1 MKKLQ
6 LLLLLSLACTILT
19 PVDAVYAK
27 EDGVTSD
34 AVSKPHQDIVPD
46 TVKDP
51 HSKYTAKFKMKDGRV
66 CTAILISS
74 TAALTA
80 RHCVGNTRKT
90 NVGTIYPGASG
101 SSTPFGYMNISEYIP
116 NPDLDP
122 FKKYDIAILKGTE
135 RDQDKFYK
143 YYIKKFKT
151 SLRGYTDDQFKKFVG
166 KEVYSYGYPYKG
178 SDFYQYRSDGSIT
191 SYIETFKYLYTDMPA
206 FVGQSGSGVFTKNG
220 DFIGLIIESTTQKHE
235 AVVLPFTQEIADWV
249 NKNAN

>member
-1 MKKLQ
+1 MKKLP
-6 LLLLLSLACTILT
+6 LLLLLSLACLLLT

-34 AVSKPHQDIVPD
+34 AVSTPHQEIVPD
-46 TVKDP
+46 TVKDT
-51 HSKYTAKFKMKDGRV
+51 HSKYTAKFKMNDGRV

-101 SSTPFGYMNISEYIP
+101 ALTPFGYMNISTYIP
-116 NPDLDP
+116 NPNLDI
-122 FKKYDIAILKGTE
+122 FKKYDIALLKGTE

-151 SLRGYTDDQFKKFVG
+151 TVKSYTDDQFKKFVG
-166 KEVYSYGYPYKG
+166 KDVYSYGYPNKG
-178 SDFYQYRSDGSIT
+178 KDFYQYRSDGSIT
-191 SYIETFKYLYTDMPA
+191 SYIDTFKYLHTDMPA
-206 FVGQSGSGVFTKNG
+206 YKGQSGSGVFTKDG
-220 DFIGLIIESTTQKHE
+220 DFIGIIIEKTGDNK
-235 AVVLPFTQEIADWV
+235 AVVLPFTKEVTDWI
-249 NKNAN
+249 NQNAN